1 MKQGIMT
8 KELSIAENAC
18 QESCAGNIS
27 WQSSHVHAPIWL
39 SMFRW
44 ERKEI
49 LNFIDCPSVTMG
61 GLWYAHINSE
71 IPFPLDLT
79 TNQFCRSIFMLY
91 NLNQLVW
98 VAIDVI
104 LVTSNATSLVNVLDA
119 CQLGTLFPSMSPE
132 VIIYWSNRLL
142 FPYFGADIH

>member
-8 KELSIAENAC
+8 KELSNAENAC
-18 QESCAGNIS
+18 QESCAGILS
-27 WQSSHVHAPIWL
+27 WKSSHVHAPICF
-39 SMFRW
+39 SRFPW

-49 LNFIDCPSVTMG
+49 LNFIDCPFVPMG
-61 GLWYAHINSE
+61 GLWYAHVNSE
-71 IPFPLDLT
+71 IPFPLDLRT
-79 TNQFCRSIFMLY
+79 DEFYRSIFMLY
-91 NLNQLVW
+91 NLNQPVW

-104 LVTSNATSLVNVLDA
+104 LVTSNATSLANVLDA

-132 VIIYWSNRLL
+132 VIIYRSDRLL